1 MAERIDRKEI
11 FFEGKQTGNKE
22 YDEGFLDG
30 AMCVLNAIDEMPTI
44 EAKPVVH
51 AHWENKIVGFFSC
64 SHCDHSVHNN
74 CNNRKEQEDL
84 FNDKFGMTAFAYC
97 SYCGAQMDE
106 KEKSLEEFKRELSRG
121 NTLVIY

>member
-1 MAERIDRKEI
+1 MAELIDRKEI

-51 AHWENKIVGFFSC
+51 AHWVEDSDFDFEEEIDLWFHFC
-64 SHCDHSVHNN
+64 SKCGIPLYGDI
-74 CNNRKEQEDL
+74 E
-84 FNDKFGMTAFAYC
+84 KFEYC
-97 SYCGAQMDE
+97 PYCGAQMDE
-106 KEKSLEEFKRELSRG
+106 KVEEK
-121 NTLVIY
+121 